1 MLLQI
6 DHHSGV
12 PIYRQVMDQV
22 RRQIVAGQLFEG
34 TQIASVRELAAQ
46 LKVNP
51 MTISKAYGLL
61 EMEGLLERKRGV
73 GLFVARIQEA
83 RKSHAKARLL
93 EQILN
98 RAVAAAMQMD
108 IPEEEVYEIMQRLFE
123 KHGARSRRD

>member
-22 RRQIVAGQLFEG
+22 RRQIVAGQLPEG
-34 TQIASVRELAAQ
+34 TQIDSVRDLAAQ

-61 EMEGLLERKRGV
+61 EMEGLLERRRGV
-73 GLFVARIQEA
+73 GLFVARIHET

-108 IPEEEVYEIMQRLFE
+108 IPAEEVYEMMQRLFE
-123 KHGARSRRD
+123 AHKTRSRRD